1 MPSIRIQSSC
11 RVLPCRSSG
20 VEGTPLGRRS
30 APPCTEYFSAF
41 LFNLKGYFIGSV
53 SPDRILSI
61 FYIFVCL
68 FVLYILFLDQFCTK
82 RHSCCFATHRH
93 RKVTNHTRLWS
104 WGTNCNSALSCAFGQ
119 IPPGL
124 PCLSFLIL
132 TIRTQCW
139 HFVLPTSSAFEKSV
153 SIPAQSELIS
163 SQIFFKICIQGMT
176 RSGRF

>member
-68 FVLYILFLDQFCTK
+68 FVLYTLFLDQFGTK
-82 RHSCCFATHRH
+82 SHCCFFATHRH

-104 WGTNCNSALSCAFGQ
+104 WGTNCNSAL
-119 IPPGL
+119 L
-124 PCLSFLIL
+124 CLWPNSSWL
-132 TIRTQCW
+132 TLLVISHPYNPNSVLALCPAHLQC
-139 HFVLPTSSAFEKSV
+139 F
-153 SIPAQSELIS
+153 
-163 SQIFFKICIQGMT
+163 
-176 RSGRF
+176 